1 MQIENSGKS
10 NPVLARVAGD
20 SMGSV
25 HQNNAGIAVG
35 FDALP
40 LGVMADA
47 NLDETRMAHISR
59 WLAHDL

>member
-10 NPVLARVAGD
+10 NPVLARVTGD

-25 HQNNAGIAVG
+25 RQNNAGIVAV

-47 NLDETRMAHISR
+47 NLDETRMAHI
-59 WLAHDL
+59 